1 MKEGARRQSM
11 KLGVAVLGGQLGGE
25 HHPASSHKEVI
36 SEL

>member
-1 MKEGARRQSM
+1 M

-25 HHPASSHKEVI
+25 HHPASSHRGVS